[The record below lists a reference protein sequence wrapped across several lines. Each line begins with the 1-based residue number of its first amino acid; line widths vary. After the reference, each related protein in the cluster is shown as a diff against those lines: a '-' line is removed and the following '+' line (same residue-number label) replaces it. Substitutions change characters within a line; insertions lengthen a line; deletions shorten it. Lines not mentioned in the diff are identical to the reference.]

1 MMSFLRR
8 WVLHNFWLKILSLLI
23 ATGLWLAIA
32 PDEETAEVA
41 VRVPIEFQHVPQHLE
56 ISSVTIPEAQIR
68 VRGPERMIRQLR
80 STDLHAEL
88 ELGDAKPGER
98 TFDLTAEQIRHQRD
112 LHIVQVVPGQVHLS
126 FDMRLTREVKIHP
139 KVTGSVPA
147 GEQIARV
154 LVDPES
160 ITITGPAHHVE
171 AVDAAATDPVD
182 ASGLTTQ
189 STFVTNVYI
198 PDALVQVVQPTP
210 VRVTVIMEK
219 SAPAGNGH

>member
-1 MMSFLRR
+1 MIGFLRR

-68 VRGPERMIRQLR
+68 VRGPERLIRQLR

-126 FDMRLTREVKIHP
+126 FDARLTREVKIHP
-139 KVTGSVPA
+139 KVTGNFAA

-154 LVDPES
+154 LVDPEN

-182 ASGLTTQ
+182 ASGVLTQ

-198 PDALVQVVQPTP
+198 PDALVQVVQPMP

-219 SAPAGNGH
+219 SAPTDGH

>member
-1 MMSFLRR
+1 MIKFLRR

-56 ISSVTIPEAQIR
+56 INSVTIPEAQIR

-80 STDLHAEL
+80 STDIHAEL

-139 KVTGSVPA
+139 KVIGNFA

-154 LVDPES
+154 TVDPES
-160 ITITGPAHHVE
+160 ITITGPQHHVE
-171 AVDAAATDPVD
+171 AVDAATTDPVD
-182 ASGLTTQ
+182 ASGVTTQ

-210 VRVTVIMEK
+210 VRVTVFMEK
-219 SAPAGNGH
+219 STEAGGH